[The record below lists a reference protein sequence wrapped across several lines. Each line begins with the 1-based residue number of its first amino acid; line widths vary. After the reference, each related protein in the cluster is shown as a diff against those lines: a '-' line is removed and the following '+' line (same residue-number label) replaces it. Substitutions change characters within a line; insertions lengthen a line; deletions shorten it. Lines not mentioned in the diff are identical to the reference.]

1 MSKAFE
7 THKAAILAGEVSKT
21 NVVGL
26 RKHLNAYERKA
37 SGWSVSRTAP
47 EMSFEDCEWLFTAL
61 ADIKPRVVGK
71 LHDTGKALL
80 QNKRYRKQLAS
91 VADIVADLSH
101 FKLVGF
107 DATGR
112 HGEAYT
118 PVYRAYD
125 TQGRSFPFR
134 NIPWQSGG
142 NGPEILSGNYW

>member
-1 MSKAFE
+1 MAKAFE
-7 THKAAILAGEVSKT
+7 AHKTAILAGEVSKT
-21 NVVGL
+21 NVIGL

-37 SGWSVSRTAP
+37 NGWSTSQTAP
-47 EMSFEDCEWLFTAL
+47 EMTFEDCEWLFAAL
-61 ADIKPRVVGK
+61 ADAKPRVVGE

-80 QNKRYRKQLAS
+80 QGKRYRKQLAS

-101 FKLVGF
+101 FTLVGF
-107 DATGR
+107 DAIGGR
-112 HGEAYT
+112 GDTYT
-118 PVYRAYD
+118 PVYRAHD